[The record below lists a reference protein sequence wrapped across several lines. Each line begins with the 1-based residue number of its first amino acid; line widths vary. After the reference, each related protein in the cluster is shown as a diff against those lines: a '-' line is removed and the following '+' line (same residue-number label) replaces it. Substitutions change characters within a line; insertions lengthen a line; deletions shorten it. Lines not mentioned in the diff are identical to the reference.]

1 MEQDE
6 KPSTHGFGTRLRR
19 LVERLDRDV
28 QALYRDAGSNFEPRW
43 YAVFTAL
50 LEHGPATV
58 GDLAQRLDV
67 THAAVSQVRSALLA
81 EGLITTRADPGDGR
95 RTTLV
100 VTPKG
105 AAVAIGLR
113 PLWRAINAATAE
125 VLANEAPGLLGGLHD
140 LGEALTRRSMK
151 SRVED
156 LLSTDPE

>member
-1 MEQDE
+1 MERDD
-6 KPSTHGFGTRLRR
+6 KPASHGFGTRLRR

-28 QALYRDAGSNFEPRW
+28 QALYREVGSSFEPRW

-81 EGLITTRADPGDGR
+81 EGLITTRADPRDGR

-105 AAVAIGLR
+105 AAAAIELQ

-125 VLANEAPGLLGGLHD
+125 VLAKEAPGLLDGLQN
-140 LGEALTRRSMK
+140 LAGALDRRSMK

>member
-1 MEQDE
+1 MDRD
-6 KPSTHGFGTRLRR
+6 KTPTSTGFGTRLRR

-28 QALYRDAGSNFEPRW
+28 QALYRDAGSAFEPRW

-50 LEHGPATV
+50 LEQGPATV

-81 EGLITTRADPGDGR
+81 EGLITTRVDPRDGR
-95 RTTLV
+95 RHTLV

-105 AAVAIGLR
+105 AAVAIELQ
-113 PLWRAINAATAE
+113 PLWRAINAATADL
-125 VLANEAPGLLGGLHD
+125 LAREAPGLLGGLQD
-140 LGEALTRRSMK
+140 LSGALDRRPMK

-156 LLSTDPE
+156 ILSTEPA